1 MENDRPR
8 SVQSLSVAAKMK
20 RGRPTKAKLTED
32 IIASEALALMDERGW
47 SGLTMNALAS
57 RLHVRAPSLYH
68 YIDGQSDL
76 IHLIRAQI
84 VRKIETAQLAESSWQ
99 NAILTFGMSYYR
111 AFLQHTNAIG
121 ILSVTPIQDR
131 ETFHMYECFLGALD
145 RGGWGADRGI
155 EILAGLEYLALGSAY
170 AHSAS
175 DVMLNAELAEAND
188 APILA
193 KFVRARVSKGNDV
206 EPTFT
211 RLLEDFVAMFTI
223 EREREGVPTPQQQ

>member
-1 MENDRPR
+1 MDNDQPR
-8 SVQSLSVAAKMK
+8 GQQVMGPSPMK
-20 RGRPTKAKLTED
+20 RGRPTKAKLTEG
-32 IIASEALALMDERGW
+32 IIASEALALIDERGW

-84 VRKIETAQLAESSWQ
+84 VRKIETAQLADSDWQ
-99 NAILTFGMSYYR
+99 DAILTFGMSYYK

-121 ILSVTPIQDR
+121 ILSVTPIKDR
-131 ETFHMYECFLGALD
+131 ETFRMYESFLGALD
-145 RGGWGADRGI
+145 RGGWNADRAI

-170 AHSAS
+170 AHAAAE
-175 DVMLNAELAEAND
+175 VMLNAELAEAND

-193 KFVRARVSKGNDV
+193 KFVRARIDKGNAV
-206 EPTFT
+206 EPIFS
-211 RLLEDFVAMFTI
+211 RLLEDFVTMFTI
-223 EREREGVPTPQQQ
+223 EREREEKTETSD